1 MGGGPKERGSKAPS
15 SLAAAWFRQRGRLRR
30 LAAQSNGAGRRNW
43 RYWVSPARRCK
54 LEKGSS
60 ARMRAQ
66 DKVAAEIGCCRIIS
80 CQGSSPGWAETA
92 LAGSVEAA
100 AKEPPE

>member
-15 SLAAAWFRQRGRLRR
+15 PLAATWFPTTRETAA

-43 RYWVSPARRCK
+43 RYWASPARRCK

-60 ARMRAQ
+60 ARRRAQ
-66 DKVAAEIGCCRIIS
+66 HKVAIGIRRRRIIS
-80 CQGSSPGWAETA
+80 CQGSPPGWAETA